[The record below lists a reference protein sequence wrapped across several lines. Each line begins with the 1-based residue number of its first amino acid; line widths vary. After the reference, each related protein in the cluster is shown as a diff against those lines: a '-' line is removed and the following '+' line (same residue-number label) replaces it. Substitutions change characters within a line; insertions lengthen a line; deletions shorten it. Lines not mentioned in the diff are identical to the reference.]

1 MTIVA
6 LMLSVALA
14 ALPLGACGQ
23 QNDNPEIGGEA
34 SQPVADTEE
43 PVDPSGKPAIDYDD
57 PYLMLVNKTH
67 PVDENYKPEGLKDIK
82 YFASDRDP
90 STRYMVGD
98 AADKFHELVEAAAED
113 GYTIVMTT
121 AYRSYGFQTIL
132 WNNYVAKHGEEK
144 ANTFSARPGQSEHQ
158 TGLCTDVSSPSVNYQ
173 LTTKYGETP
182 EGMWLA
188 EHAHEY
194 GFIIRYL
201 KGKEDI
207 SGYQYEPWHIRYVGV
222 EAASYIYQEQI
233 TLEEYLDILD

>member
-1 MTIVA
+1 
-6 LMLSVALA
+6 ML
-14 ALPLGACGQ
+14 
-23 QNDNPEIGGEA
+23 IK
-34 SQPVADTEE
+34 E
-43 PVDPSGKPAIDYDD
+43 PWKLDVV
-57 PYLMLVNKTH
+57 VNKENWLAKSYEH
-67 PVDENYKPEGLKDIK
+67 YDLIVPKVKFLDETLNSARLMRHEAARALEKLFWHSKRAKIELYAVSGYRSFERQREIFKKNYKRDGEIANK
-82 YFASDRDP
+82 Y
-90 STRYMVGD
+90 
-98 AADKFHELVEAAAED
+98 
-113 GYTIVMTT
+113 
-121 AYRSYGFQTIL
+121 
-132 WNNYVAKHGEEK
+132 
-144 ANTFSARPGQSEHQ
+144 SARPGQSEHQ

-207 SGYQYEPWHIRYVGV
+207 TGYQYEPWHIRYVGV